1 MKKHLTCA
9 AALLC
14 ALSSFGA
21 KDSDPVLMNVA
32 GKNVTLS
39 EFQYLYNKNN
49 NQQLEPLTRERYLD
63 MFVDYK
69 LKVADA
75 EAAGL
80 DTTATFRAEYLQYR
94 DELASPYMRDNAVA
108 EQLVNEAYSHY
119 GEAVRVSHIMLP
131 ATEAGKAL
139 ADSLRGEIEA
149 GRSTF
154 EDVARA
160 YSMDKPTAARGGMM
174 GNVTPARFP
183 WAFEKA
189 AYDTAEGAVSAPVN
203 SGFGWHL
210 IRVESRKPSE
220 GEVHAAHILRMTQ
233 GRAPEQAAREKEII
247 DSLYTVATS
256 GADFAELARK
266 YSQDPGSAR
275 RGGDL
280 GWFARGVMVQPF
292 DSIAFALPDGGI
304 SMPFETAFGYHIIYK
319 DARRANR
326 TLDELRP
333 EIEKAMERDER
344 GRAPER
350 AYTDRAVAEQKGRV
364 DARTLE
370 RVASALGGTQLALDT
385 LLMSPELAGLT
396 AYEINGRKVALAAV
410 APRLAGVETSPLG
423 ATVSLQA
430 VKDAVEAAMRDDALD
445 YARNNLMN
453 TNADYRNLMNEYRDG
468 ILLFE
473 IANSKVWDRAAK
485 DTEGLDAFFKANAAR
500 YAWDKPRF
508 KSYVIFAGTEELVA
522 RAVEY
527 ASTLDAT
534 KPAEFTAAMNKR
546 FGRDVKVE
554 RVIAARGDN
563 PTIDF
568 LAFGGERPEPKSKQY
583 ACYAAYEG
591 RVLDAPEAVEDVRA
605 AVVADYQ
612 AALEA
617 EWLKELHAKYPVKIN
632 KKQLKK
638 LK

>member
-1 MKKHLTCA
+1 MKKHLMCA

-94 DELASPYMRDNAVA
+94 DELASPYLRDNAVA
-108 EQLVNEAYSHY
+108 EQLVNEAFSHY
-119 GEAVRVSHIMLP
+119 GETVQVSHIMLP
-131 ATEAGKAL
+131 ANASGKAL
-139 ADSLRGEIEA
+139 ADSLRSEIAA
-149 GRSTF
+149 GHTTF
-154 EDVARA
+154 EAAARA
-160 YSMDKPTAARGGMM
+160 YSVDKPSAARGGMM
-174 GNVTPARFP
+174 GNVAPARFP
-183 WAFEKA
+183 WPFEKA
-189 AYDTAEGAVSAPVN
+189 AYDTAEGAVSEPVN

-220 GEVHAAHILRMTQ
+220 GE
-233 GRAPEQAAREKEII
+233 G
-247 DSLYTVATS
+247 
-256 GADFAELARK
+256 
-266 YSQDPGSAR
+266 PGSAR

-280 GWFARGVMVQPF
+280 GWFGRGVMVQPF
-292 DSIAFALPDGGI
+292 DSISFVLPDGGI
-304 SMPFETAFGYHIIYK
+304 SEPFETAFGYHIIYK
-319 DARRANR
+319 EAARKGRS
-326 TLDELRP
+326 LDELRP
-333 EIEKAMERDER
+333 EIEKAMERDNR
-344 GRAPER
+344 AAAPER
-350 AYTDRAVAEQKGRV
+350 AYTDRAVDAQKGRV
-364 DARTLE
+364 NAATLE
-370 RVASALGGTQLALDT
+370 RVAAALGSTQLTLDT
-385 LLMSPELAGLT
+385 LLMSPELAALT
-396 AYEINGRKVALAAV
+396 AYEINGHKVALAAV
-410 APRLAGVETSPLG
+410 APRLAGVETTPLG
-423 ATVSLQA
+423 ATMSLQA
-430 VKDAVEAAMRDDALD
+430 VKDAVEAAMREEALD
-445 YARNNLMN
+445 NARDELMN

-473 IANSKVWDRAAK
+473 IANTKVWDRAAK
-485 DTEGLDAFFKANAAR
+485 DTEGLDAFFRSNAAR
-500 YAWDKPRF
+500 YAWDKPHF
-508 KSYVIFAGTEELVA
+508 KSYVIFSDSEDKLA
-522 RAVEY
+522 RALEY
-527 ASTLDAT
+527 AATLDASR
-534 KPAEFTAAMNKR
+534 PAEFTAAMNKR

-554 RVIAARGDN
+554 RVIAAKGDN